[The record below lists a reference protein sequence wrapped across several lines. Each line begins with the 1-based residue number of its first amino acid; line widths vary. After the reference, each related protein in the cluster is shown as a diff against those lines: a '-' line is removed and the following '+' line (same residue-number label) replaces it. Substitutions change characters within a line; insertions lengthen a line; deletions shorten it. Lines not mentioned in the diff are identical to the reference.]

1 MSDAKDENEK
11 SEAPSPAAEAG
22 PPAASE
28 APSGAEPEAK
38 AEAEPEP
45 KAEAEPAPEAETA
58 EPKAEA
64 AEPAAPKKKKKKK
77 KKPADTEGGGEAL
90 PEEVEPAL
98 DVTGAERPAFH
109 AWFPR
114 DEELQALVRAFEV
127 GNYALVRERAP
138 KLAQNAESEKVR
150 AAARELMAR
159 IEPDPLMKYLLLAAT
174 LLLVFL
180 AFYAYRAHGH

>member
-1 MSDAKDENEK
+1 MSDAKDEIENA
-11 SEAPSPAAEAG
+11 EAPPAAEG
-22 PPAASE
+22 DPPPAS
-28 APSGAEPEAK
+28 K
-38 AEAEPEP
+38 PEP
-45 KAEAEPAPEAETA
+45 GQP
-58 EPKAEA
+58 
-64 AEPAAPKKKKKKK
+64 APKKKKKKK
-77 KKPADTEGGGEAL
+77 KKPADSEASPEETL

-98 DVTGAERPAFH
+98 DVSGAERPAFH

-114 DEELQALVRAFEV
+114 HEELEVLVRAFEV

-150 AAARELMAR
+150 AAARELLAR

-180 AFYAYRAHGH
+180 AFYVYRAHAH